1 LRPDAPGLER
11 SPRGALH
18 PESAAT
24 RLAFVVDRPTQF
36 DAPFFR
42 FVAAAAPGSFLP
54 LFADPRAREIVRD
67 AELDRAVDWGVS
79 LFDGYPS
86 DVRVDHESVD
96 AWLGRAIGAK
106 CPDVLVINGYTRPE
120 YRAALAWANARRIP
134 AALRIDSTTVDR
146 APWRRW
152 AKRLLFASHL
162 RRRFRWFLATSS
174 RTERYLEAFGVPS
187 GRIARFPYA
196 VDETWFR
203 EQAAKHRP
211 HRAEVRAAL
220 ELPAD
225 AAVVLVVSK
234 LGPRETPWD
243 LVALPALDGSQ
254 PFVVVAGDGPERG
267 PFEAAARARF
277 GDRFRALGYVP
288 YPRLPS
294 LYAMSDVFLH
304 APREERWGV
313 SVAEALA
320 CSLPVVAADTVG
332 AGEDLIRAGGNGEVY
347 PLGDAAELARAL
359 SSALALDATTVDL
372 VSREPLDTWGYA
384 ASWASL
390 RGIAGGSA
398 DGA

>member
-1 LRPDAPGLER
+1 MNPMGVT
-11 SPRGALH
+11 S
-18 PESAAT
+18 

-42 FVAAAAPGSFLP
+42 FVATRAPGSFLP
-54 LFADPRAREIVRD
+54 LFADPRARESARD
-67 AELDRAVDWGVS
+67 SELDRAVDWGFS

-86 DVRVDHESVD
+86 DVRGADESVE
-96 AWLGRAIGAK
+96 AWLGRTIGAK

-146 APWRRW
+146 SMLRRW
-152 AKRLLFASHL
+152 AKHLVFARIL
-162 RRRFRWFLATSS
+162 RRRFQWFLATSS
-174 RTERYLEAFGVPS
+174 RTMRYLEHFGVAS
-187 GRIARFPYA
+187 ESIARFPYA
-196 VDETWFR
+196 VDEAWFR
-203 EQAAKHRP
+203 ELAAKHRP
-211 HRAEVRAAL
+211 HRAEIRAAL

-225 AAVVLVVSK
+225 ASVVLVVSK

-243 LVALPALDGSQ
+243 LAAMPRLGDVE
-254 PFVVVAGDGPERG
+254 PFVVVAGDGPERAR
-267 PFEAAARARF
+267 FEAAARARF

-294 LYAMSDVFLH
+294 LYAMSDAFLH

-332 AGEDLIRAGGNGEVY
+332 AGEDLIRAGGNGQTY
-347 PLGDAAELARAL
+347 TFGDPDGLARAL
-359 SSALALDATTVDL
+359 SVALALDTATVDL

-390 RGIAGGSA
+390 HAVAAGGEVA
-398 DGA
+398 R